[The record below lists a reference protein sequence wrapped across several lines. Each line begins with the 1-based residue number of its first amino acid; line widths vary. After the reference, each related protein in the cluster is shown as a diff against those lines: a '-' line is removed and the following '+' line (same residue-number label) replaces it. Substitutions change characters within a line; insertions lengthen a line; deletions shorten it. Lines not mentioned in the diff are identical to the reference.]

1 MQYDKKRFQLKTDP
15 TRRRDH
21 SRRWVF
27 SVMAKAKIK
36 EIKIAELK
44 FDDHNANAG
53 TETGSALLRQSL
65 ENLGFGRSVLVDRN
79 DQLIAGNKTTEQAIE
94 SGAENAIVI
103 ETDGTQLIVVKRTD
117 LDLSNPD
124 DNRGRALAL
133 ADNRIAEANLKW
145 NPDEMQIHFDAAMT
159 IGIPDIIF
167 HVPDMNVSHGGPG
180 GDGEPKDLSGRI
192 EHLYKI
198 EIEFAD
204 ETAQAEA
211 FESLTAAG
219 YDCKILTL

>member
-1 MQYDKKRFQLKTDP
+1 M
-15 TRRRDH
+15 
-21 SRRWVF
+21 V
-27 SVMAKAKIK
+27 KARIK
-36 EIKIAELK
+36 EVKVSDLK
-44 FDDHNANAG
+44 FDDHNANEG
-53 TETGSALLRQSL
+53 TESGSELLRKSI

-79 DQLIAGNKTTEQAIE
+79 YQLIAGNKTTEQAIE
-94 SGAENAIVI
+94 TGAENAIVV

-133 ADNRIAEANLKW
+133 ADNKIAEINLKW
-145 NPDEMQIHFDAAMT
+145 NPDEMQIHFDAAMSV
-159 IGIPDIIF
+159 GIPDIIF
-167 HVPDMNVSHGGPG
+167 NVTNMNVSVGGTDG
-180 GDGEPKDLSGRI
+180 NGEPKDLSGRI

-204 ETAQAEA
+204 ETEQAEA

-219 YDCKILTL
+219 YNCKILTL

>member
-1 MQYDKKRFQLKTDP
+1 
-15 TRRRDH
+15 
-21 SRRWVF
+21 
-27 SVMAKAKIK
+27 MAKAKITQV
-36 EIKIAELK
+36 KITDLK

-53 TETGSALLRQSL
+53 TETGSALLRQSI
-65 ENLGFGRSVLVDRN
+65 ETLGFGRSVLVDRN

-117 LDLSNPD
+117 LDLSDAD

-145 NPDEMQIHFDAAMT
+145 NPAEMQIHFDAAMT

-167 HVPDMNVSHGGPG
+167 HVPEMNVSHGGAG

-198 EIEFAD
+198 EIEFPG
-204 ETAQAEA
+204 ETEQAEA
-211 FESLTAAG
+211 FDALTAAG
-219 YDCKILTL
+219 YNCKILTL

>member
-1 MQYDKKRFQLKTDP
+1 MQHDKKRFQLKIDRPVAAIT
-15 TRRRDH
+15 T
-21 SRRWVF
+21 RRWVF
-27 SVMAKAKIK
+27 SIMTKAKIK
-36 EIKIAELK
+36 EVKIANLK

-53 TETGSALLRQSL
+53 TEAGSALLRQSI
-65 ENLGFGRSVLVDRN
+65 ETLGFGRSVLVDRN

-117 LDLSNPD
+117 LDLSD
-124 DNRGRALAL
+124 DADGRGRALAL

-145 NPDEMQIHFDAAMT
+145 NPDEMQIHFDAAMS

-167 HVPDMNVSHGGPG
+167 HVPNITPG
-180 GDGEPKDLSGRI
+180 GGGGDDSGPKDLSGRI

-198 EIEFAD
+198 EIEFPGEA
-204 ETAQAEA
+204 EQAEA
-211 FESLTAAG
+211 FEALTAAG
-219 YDCKILTL
+219 YNCKILTL

>member
-1 MQYDKKRFQLKTDP
+1 M
-15 TRRRDH
+15 
-21 SRRWVF
+21 S
-27 SVMAKAKIK
+27 KARIK
-36 EIKIAELK
+36 EIKIADLK

-124 DNRGRALAL
+124 DGRGRALAL
-133 ADNRIAEANLKW
+133 ADNKISEVNLKW
-145 NPDEMQIHFDAAMT
+145 NPDEMQIHFDAAMNV
-159 IGIPDIIF
+159 GIPDIIF
-167 HVPDMNVSHGGPG
+167 HVPNMNIPGGGPG

-204 ETAQAEA
+204 ENEQAEA
-211 FESLTAAG
+211 FDALTAAG
-219 YDCKILTL
+219 YNCKILTL